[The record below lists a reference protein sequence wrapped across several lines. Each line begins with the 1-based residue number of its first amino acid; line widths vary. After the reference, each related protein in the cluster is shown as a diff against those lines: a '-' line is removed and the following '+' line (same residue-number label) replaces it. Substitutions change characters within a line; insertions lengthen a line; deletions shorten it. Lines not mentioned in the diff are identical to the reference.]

1 MDRRAFIGTAGALAC
16 TGVAVTAPN
25 CALAAPALSQM
36 NGRKVRLQGW
46 LQPAGEGKS
55 HFFTLTADR
64 RAKPSRD
71 LSLRDWR
78 GDSVRVLPA
87 DAEKFRVAGPVWVE
101 GVLRTG
107 SFADAATGLATGA
120 VLLDA
125 RLV

>member
-16 TGVAVTAPN
+16 SGLAVTAPA
-25 CALAAPALSQM
+25 CALAAPALRQM
-36 NGRKVRLQGW
+36 NGRKVRLKGW

-64 RAKPSRD
+64 RAPAREK
-71 LSLRDWR
+71 SLKDWR

-87 DAEKFRVAGPVWVE
+87 DAGKFRVVGPVWVE
-101 GVLRTG
+101 GVLQTG